1 MIRTA
6 ILLVILVQLACPV
19 ASAGGGNPFHAT
31 PVPDHTVRK
40 APPHSSLLTKIA
52 LYQQALKQKMAGLI
66 RQATT
71 GESITPFIAILFI
84 ALGYGAIHAAGPG
97 HGKAVAMSYMMSRT
111 PSILTGLRLGCGIA
125 FFHGLSGAICV
136 LILHYILQTSVSGP
150 LQTVTHVTQV
160 VSFGLITLLGMG
172 IVIRQGWSLFS
183 KARSQA
189 APSDTKKESR
199 GLLPWALAVGLIPC
213 PGVVMVMLFCL
224 SMDALAL
231 GLLLTLCICLGMAAT
246 ISLFII
252 AVTTGKGGILR
263 VTTKKQAVVTE
274 RILGFLSG
282 IMIFSFGT
290 LFLLATI
297 PAL

>member
-1 MIRTA
+1 M
-6 ILLVILVQLACPV
+6 LVILFQLTCPV
-19 ASAGGGNPFHAT
+19 TAAGEGNPFHAT

-40 APPHSSLLTKIA
+40 APPHASLLTKIA

-66 RQATT
+66 RQVRT
-71 GESITPFIAILFI
+71 GKDIIPFIAVLLI

-97 HGKAVAMSYMMSRT
+97 HGKAIAMSYMMSRT
-111 PSILTGLRLGCGIA
+111 PSIVTGLRLGGGIA
-125 FFHGLSGAICV
+125 FFHGLSGAICM
-136 LILHYILQTSVSGP
+136 LILHYILQMSVSGP

-160 VSFGLITLLGMG
+160 ISFGLITLLGMG

-183 KARSQA
+183 KTRSQA
-189 APSDTKKESR
+189 TPSDPKEESR

-252 AVTTGKGGILR
+252 AVTAGKEGILR
-263 VTTKKQAVVTE
+263 VTTKNQAAVTE

-282 IMIFSFGT
+282 ITIFSFGT

-297 PAL
+297 HSP